1 VSGKGK
7 DDEQH
12 AESDERG
19 RARDG
24 ERHAAIVA
32 SNPLQVVHGFVNDA

>member
-1 VSGKGK
+1 VSGQGQHG
-7 DDEQH
+7 EQH

-24 ERHAAIVA
+24 ELHAAIVA
-32 SNPLQVVHGFVNDA
+32 TNASQVVHGFVKDG